1 MKSCDRDGDGF
12 LLNTSDWSEEVMYEM
27 AKSDDM
33 EITEE
38 IKTYINKAREMFNA
52 TGTVPAV
59 RIFAK
64 EFGMDRK
71 ASKLYDVFK
80 SGPMKKIAK
89 YGGLPKPTGCV

>member
-1 MKSCDRDGDGF
+1 MELNRDGDGF
-12 LLNTSDWSEEVMYEM
+12 LINTSDWSEEAMYQM
-27 AKSDDM
+27 AESDEM

-38 IKTYINKAREMFNA
+38 IKMYIDKARQMYNE

>member
-1 MKSCDRDGDGF
+1 MELNRDGDGF
-12 LLNTSDWSEEVMYEM
+12 LINTSDWSEEVMYEM

-38 IKTYINKAREMFNA
+38 IKTYINKAREMFNT

-71 ASKLYDVFK
+71 AVNYMMFLNQ
-80 SGPMKKIAK
+80 AQ
-89 YGGLPKPTGCV
+89 

>member
-1 MKSCDRDGDGF
+1 MELNRDGDGF
-12 LLNTSDWSEEVMYEM
+12 LINTSDWSEEVMYEM

-33 EITEE
+33 EMTDE
-38 IKTYINKAREMFNA
+38 IKMYIDKARQMYNE

-64 EFGMDRK
+64 EFCMDRK

>member
-1 MKSCDRDGDGF
+1 MELNRDGDGF
-12 LLNTSDWSEEVMYEM
+12 LINTSDWSEEVMYEM

-59 RIFAK
+59 RVFAK

-71 ASKLYDVFK
+71 AKELYEVFE

>member
-1 MKSCDRDGDGF
+1 MDLNRDGDGF
-12 LLNTSDWSEEVMYEM
+12 LINTSDWSEEVMYEM

-38 IKTYINKAREMFNA
+38 IKTYINKAREMFNT

>member
-1 MKSCDRDGDGF
+1 MDLNRDGDGF
-12 LLNTSDWSEEVMYEM
+12 LINTSDWSEEVMYEM

-33 EITEE
+33 EMTDE
-38 IKTYINKAREMFNA
+38 IKMYIDKARQMYNE

>member
-1 MKSCDRDGDGF
+1 MELDRDGDGF
-12 LLNTSDWSEEVMYEM
+12 LKNTNDWSEEVMIQM
-27 AKSDDM
+27 AEQDGFL
-33 EITEE
+33 ITEE
-38 IKTYINKAREMFNA
+38 IKTYIEKAREMFNES
-52 TGTVPAV
+52 GTVPAV